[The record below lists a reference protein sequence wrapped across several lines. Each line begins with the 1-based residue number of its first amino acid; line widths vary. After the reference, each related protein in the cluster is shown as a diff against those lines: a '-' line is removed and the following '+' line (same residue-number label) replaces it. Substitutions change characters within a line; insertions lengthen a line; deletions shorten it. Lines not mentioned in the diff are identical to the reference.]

1 MKNLK
6 SLFFTALFVV
16 ISLSN
21 AKAKNTELFSKDYK
35 VKSFSSVNANT
46 VADIVYTQSEKVSV
60 RVEGAQ
66 EMVDFLKIDCNNGV
80 LTIENDR
87 EFNKNT
93 EELLIIH
100 ISSPTIHSIET
111 KGMGNICL
119 KGKIKSDNLNINA
132 EGIGKLHALD
142 LESKKICVKYS
153 GIGDLK
159 LAGKTDIVEIN
170 ANGIGNIDCK
180 DLLAKTTM
188 VKSTKMGKVKCFAS
202 ENIGLFNDGIG
213 EITYHGNPTLKNLQN
228 GGMGN
233 ISEVK

>member
-6 SLFFTALFVV
+6 SLLFTALFVI

-35 VKSFSSVNANT
+35 VKSFSSINANT
-46 VADIVYTQSEKVSV
+46 VADIVYIQSAKVSV
-60 RVEGAQ
+60 RVEGVQ
-66 EMVDFLKIDCNNGV
+66 EMLDNLKIDCNKGV

-87 EFNKNT
+87 VLINKTN
-93 EELLIIH
+93 EALVIH
-100 ISSPTIHSIET
+100 ISSPSIHSIET
-111 KGMGNICL
+111 KGTGNISL
-119 KGKIKSDNLNINA
+119 NGKVKSDNLNINV
-132 EGIGKLHALD
+132 EGIGKLRALD
-142 LESKKICVKYS
+142 IECKKIYVQYS

-159 LAGKTDIVEIN
+159 LAGHTDIVEIN

-188 VKSTKMGKVKCFAS
+188 VKSTKTGKVNCFAS

-228 GGMGN
+228 GGLGL
-233 ISEVK
+233 ISEAK

>member
-6 SLFFTALFVV
+6 SLLFTALFVI

-35 VKSFSSVNANT
+35 VKSFSSINANT
-46 VADIVYTQSEKVSV
+46 VADIVYIQSAKVSV
-60 RVEGAQ
+60 RVEGVQ
-66 EMVDFLKIDCNNGV
+66 EMVDNLKIDCNKGV

-87 EFNKNT
+87 ELNNKTN
-93 EELLIIH
+93 EPFVVH

-119 KGKIKSDNLNINA
+119 KGKVKSDNLNINT
-132 EGIGKLHALD
+132 EGIGKLRALD
-142 LESKKICVKYS
+142 VECKKICVQYS

-159 LAGKTDIVEIN
+159 LAGQTDIVEIN

-188 VKSTKMGKVKCFAS
+188 VKSTKTGKVNCFAS

-228 GGMGN
+228 GGLGL
-233 ISEVK
+233 ISEAK